1 LGARE
6 AASAD
11 MSKHHYGMG
20 RELFALFRQ
29 AAGSADLGASVF
41 GDGA

>member
-11 MSKHHYGMG
+11 MAKHHHGMG